1 MELSVL
7 ERILLSSMLP
17 AEGSF
22 ANLKLLRVAR
32 ENLSF
37 TEDENRLLGF
47 KNNENGTVTW
57 NQDEI
62 IDTETGKVADGSVG
76 KEELQKRFNENPGRY
91 ARTPVVA
98 PSDIKVGD
106 VVLKLVVKAMTKLD
120 KEEKLTES
128 HFSLYERL
136 MKPAAVPD
144 E

>member
-7 ERILLSSMLP
+7 ERILLSQILP

-37 TEDENRLLGF
+37 TEGENLLLGF
-47 KNNENGTVTW
+47 KDQGNGSVTW
-57 NQDEI
+57 NQDEVT
-62 IDTETGKVADGSVG
+62 DTETGQLADDSVG
-76 KEELQKRFNENPGRY
+76 KEELQKRVNENPGRY
-91 ARTPVVA
+91 TLSPVVA
-98 PSDIKVGD
+98 PRDIKIGD

-136 MKPAAVPD
+136 MKPVEVP